1 MKKTALILS
10 LLGVALLSGAPL
22 AVSGGGV
29 AVAFTENDVP
39 VSPDDAAWDK
49 IPATEI
55 ALMPQM
61 IVTPRGGAQSVKN
74 VTVQAV
80 HDGLWLAMRLTWSD
94 ATPDQSVGVDAF
106 RDAIAI
112 GFPITE
118 TETPPSPFM
127 GDAEHPVNI
136 WQWTADFD
144 ANSRG
149 EGGFAERYPHTEG
162 VWYFPA
168 DPAVT
173 RTVTGWRGFEAVA
186 ELEAYGFG
194 TLERKSVQNVRG
206 LGLHSDGEWSVVLRR
221 RMSTGQPR
229 DPQFRATDETMAI
242 FAVWNGD
249 EGDVNGMKA
258 ITMAWTPIS
267 FAPTTG
273 GE

>member
-1 MKKTALILS
+1 
-10 LLGVALLSGAPL
+10 VR
-22 AVSGGGV
+22 
-29 AVAFTENDVP
+29 
-39 VSPDDAAWDK
+39 PDDAAWDK
-49 IPATEI
+49 ISATEI
-55 ALMPQM
+55 ALLPQM
-61 IVTPRGGAQSVKN
+61 IVSPRGGAQTVKN
-74 VTVQAV
+74 VSVQAV
-80 HDGLWLAMRLTWSD
+80 HDGQWLSMRLTWAD
-94 ATPDQSVGVDAF
+94 ATPDQVVGVDTF

-144 ANSRG
+144 ANARG

-194 TLERKSVQNVRG
+194 TLERKSEQNVRG
-206 LGLHSDGEWSVVLRR
+206 LGIHEDGNWSVVLRR
-221 RMSTGQPR
+221 RMATGQPR
-229 DPQFRATDETMAI
+229 DPHFRASDETMAI
-242 FAVWNGD
+242 FAVWNGE

-258 ITMAWTPIS
+258 ITMNWTPVT

-273 GE
+273 GR